1 MRSFHW
7 SLLVFSAALTFLAAS
22 LLETGPLTG
31 QDAEKK
37 EEGEKKKEEGEKK
50 KEEGEKK
57 EGEEGEKK
65 EGEEAIPAGHSFHG
79 EAFNEGP
86 RQQAV
91 LMPGMP
97 KIEFSTSTKDPQA
110 QLFFIQGVGQL
121 HGFWYFEAE
130 RSFRQAAAI
139 DPEFAMA
146 YWGMAMANSNNEKRG
161 KGFIAEAVSR
171 RESVSDRER
180 RYIDALDNYI
190 KAGGEDKK
198 ARGANYVK
206 ALEQLIYEYPEDFE
220 AHAFLALKLWGNR
233 SSGNPISSHLAV
245 DALFQKVLQHNPMHP
260 CHHYRIHL
268 WDYQRAKTALNSAN
282 KCGQTSPGIAHMWH
296 MPGHIYSRL
305 KRYDDAC
312 WQQEA
317 SARVDHAHM
326 MQYGVL
332 PDQIHNFAHNNEW
345 LIRNLVNVGRVR
357 DGVDLAKNMIE
368 LPRHPRYNTLS
379 KRGSTNYGRQRLF
392 TVLSTYELWDELVTL
407 SNTGYLEP
415 TEKESEQVK
424 RLRHLGFALA
434 QLERTEDAEAI
445 VGQLDERLVGLTQ
458 SRESAGAEAEKKA
471 REEKKDDKAV
481 AKAKSSARRG
491 WDSKIRTVEQALQ
504 FIRGSQKMVAGD
516 AAGAHDHL
524 KKAGSVDRMLLAH
537 VQWQAGEQSQA
548 ILAAEKHVK
557 AHPGEVHPL
566 ARQVELLWMADKQQ
580 QADKAFKELLALSGP
595 IDMQSPLFTRLDP
608 IARELGH
615 ELPWRKENTLR
626 DDIGDRPDL
635 DSLGSF
641 RWQPSPAPEWK
652 LQDYRGRK
660 LSLQQYRG
668 KPVVVIFYL
677 GNGCLH
683 CAEQLQAFAPR
694 MEDFQEQGI
703 SLVAISTDDREG
715 LKESID
721 NYDDGKMP
729 IPLASDASLDIFKAY
744 RVHDD
749 FENQPLHGTFLID
762 GHGMIL
768 WQDINYEP
776 FMDVDFMLA
785 ESRRLLDQ
793 RAGSQLAKTLK

>member
-7 SLLVFSAALTFLAAS
+7 PLLVLGAVMTFATAS
-22 LLETGPLTG
+22 LLEPGPLVG
-31 QDAEKK
+31 QEA
-37 EEGEKKKEEGEKK
+37 
-50 KEEGEKK
+50 
-57 EGEEGEKK
+57 EGEKK
-65 EGEEAIPAGHSFHG
+65 EGEEATPAGHSFHG

-91 LMPGMP
+91 LMEGMP
-97 KIEFSTSTKDPQA
+97 QIEFPTSTKIPQA
-110 QLFFIQGVGQL
+110 QQFFIQGLGQL
-121 HGFWYFEAE
+121 HGFWNFEAE

-139 DPEFAMA
+139 DTEFAMA
-146 YWGMAMANSNNEKRG
+146 YWGMAMANSNNEKRS

-171 RESVSDRER
+171 KESVTDRER

-190 KAGGEDKK
+190 KTGSGDKK
-198 ARGANYVK
+198 SRGANYVK

-220 AHAFLALKLWGNR
+220 ARAFLALELWSNR
-233 SSGNPISSHLAV
+233 SNGNAISSHLAV
-245 DALFQKVLQHNPMHP
+245 DALLQQVFQHNPMHP

-268 WDYQRAKTALNSAN
+268 WDYQRPKTALTSAN

-317 SARVDHAHM
+317 SARVDHSHM

-345 LIRNLVNVGRVR
+345 LIRNLIHVGRVR
-357 DGVDLAKNMIE
+357 DGVDLAKNMVE

-392 TVLSTYELWDELVTL
+392 TVLSMYELWDELVML
-407 SNTGYLEP
+407 SNTPYLEP
-415 TEKESEQVK
+415 TKDENEQVK
-424 RLRHLGFALA
+424 RFRHLGFALA
-434 QLERTEDAEAI
+434 QLGRSDDAEAI
-445 VGQLDERLVGLTQ
+445 VGQLDDRLVGLKE
-458 SRESAGAEAEKKA
+458 SREKAETDAEKKA

-481 AKAKSSARRG
+481 AKAKSDARRG
-491 WDSKIRTVEQALQ
+491 WDSKVRNVEQAIQ
-504 FIRGSQKMVAGD
+504 FIHGSQQIIAGD
-516 AAGAHDHL
+516 TVKAHEHL
-524 KKAGSVDRMLLAH
+524 KKAGSVDRMLLA
-537 VQWQAGEQSQA
+537 QIQFQAGEESEAIQA
-548 ILAAEKHVK
+548 VEKHIK
-557 AHPGEVHPL
+557 SHPSEVHPL
-566 ARQVELLWMADKQQ
+566 AHQVQILWMAEKKQL
-580 QADKAFKELLALSGP
+580 ADKAFKELIALSGP
-595 IDMQSPLFTRLDP
+595 IDMQSPLFRRLDP

-615 ELPWRKENTLR
+615 DLPWCVENTPR

-635 DSLGSF
+635 DSLGPF
-641 RWQPSPAPEWK
+641 RWQPSAAPEWK
-652 LQDYRGRK
+652 LQDHRGK
-660 LSLQQYRG
+660 KVSLQQYRG

-677 GNGCLH
+677 GYGCLH

-694 MEDFQEQGI
+694 MEDFQKQGI

-715 LKESID
+715 LKASIE

-762 GHGMIL
+762 GNGMIL
-768 WQDINYEP
+768 WQDISYEP
-776 FMDVDFMLA
+776 FMNVDFVLT
-785 ESRRLLDQ
+785 ESRRLIDQ
-793 RAGSQLAKTLK
+793 RASSQLVRTLK

>member
-7 SLLVFSAALTFLAAS
+7 PLLVLSAVMTFAIVS
-22 LLETGPLTG
+22 LLETGPLVG
-31 QDAEKK
+31 QEA
-37 EEGEKKKEEGEKK
+37 
-50 KEEGEKK
+50 
-57 EGEEGEKK
+57 EGEKK
-65 EGEEAIPAGHSFHG
+65 EGEEATPAGHSFHG

-91 LMPGMP
+91 LMDGMP
-97 KIEFSTSTKDPQA
+97 QIEFPTSTKIPQA
-110 QLFFIQGVGQL
+110 QQFFIQGLGQI

-139 DPEFAMA
+139 DTEFAMA
-146 YWGMAMANSNNEKRG
+146 YWGMAMANSNNEKRS

-171 RESVSDRER
+171 KESVTDRER
-180 RYIDALDNYI
+180 RYIDALANYI
-190 KAGGEDKK
+190 KAGSGDKK
-198 ARGANYVK
+198 SRGANYVK

-220 AHAFLALKLWGNR
+220 ARALLALELWSNR
-233 SSGNPISSHLAV
+233 SNGNAISSHLAV
-245 DALFQKVLQHNPMHP
+245 DALLQQVFQHNPMHP

-268 WDYQRAKTALNSAN
+268 WDYQRPKTALTSAN

-345 LIRNLVNVGRVR
+345 LIRNLIHVGRVR

-392 TVLSTYELWDELVTL
+392 TVLSMYELWDELVML
-407 SNTGYLEP
+407 SNTPYLEP
-415 TEKESEQVK
+415 TEDENEQVK

-434 QLERTEDAEAI
+434 QLGRSDDAEAI
-445 VGQLDERLVGLTQ
+445 VGQLDDRFVGLKE
-458 SRESAGAEAEKKA
+458 SREKAGTDAEKKA

-481 AKAKSSARRG
+481 AKAQSDARRS
-491 WDSKIRTVEQALQ
+491 WDSKIRNVEQAIQ
-504 FIRGSQKMVAGD
+504 FIHGSQQIVAGD
-516 AAGAHDHL
+516 AVKAHEHL
-524 KKAGSVDRMLLAH
+524 KKAGSADRMLLA
-537 VQWQAGEQSQA
+537 QIQFRAGEESEAIQA
-548 ILAAEKHVK
+548 VEKHVK
-557 AHPGEVHPL
+557 AHPSEVHPL
-566 ARQVELLWMADKQQ
+566 AHQVELLWMAEKKQL
-580 QADKAFKELLALSGP
+580 ADKAFKELIALSGP
-595 IDMQSPLFTRLDP
+595 IDMQSPLFRRLDP

-615 ELPWRKENTLR
+615 DLPWCVENTPR

-635 DSLGSF
+635 DSLGPF
-641 RWQPSPAPEWK
+641 RWQPSAAPEWK
-652 LQDYRGRK
+652 LQDHRGK
-660 LSLQQYRG
+660 KISLQQYRG

-677 GNGCLH
+677 GYGCLH

-694 MEDFQEQGI
+694 MEDFQKQGI

-715 LKESID
+715 LKVSIE

-762 GHGMIL
+762 GNGMIL
-768 WQDINYEP
+768 WQDISYEP
-776 FMDVDFMLA
+776 FMNVDFVLT
-785 ESRRLLDQ
+785 ESRRLIDQ
-793 RAGSQLAKTLK
+793 RASSQLVKTLK